1 MYLYWNPVYVYFL
14 ICSRVNRNTGLMT
27 NVYSKERHQ
36 VVIYRLNYNGFT
48 LYTHNAIQVAVYNGF
63 VDDS

>member
-1 MYLYWNPVYVYFL
+1 
-14 ICSRVNRNTGLMT
+14 MT

-36 VVIYRLNYNGFT
+36 VIIYRLNYNGFT

-63 VDDS
+63 VDDSYKGWCVILKWYNMWRRTRIF